1 MLPGFRFLVTAIV
14 LSMSLLI
21 FGLGAAALLR
31 AAHEEFASNPSWRTA
46 PEVSFA
52 QPAEP
57 MTPMLAALQ
66 VELPAA
72 ATPQDLAPATGAQ
85 TEETAAVPASVST
98 KSGEQIAAQQSEE
111 ASLPLASPQ
120 AATTENP
127 VAENTPPAEGAPLS
141 TEKPAA
147 AEVPIATIET
157 RDTLSREDLQL
168 ADRSGQVTAQP
179 APAADSIITKIA
191 TLGGPAVNIETPLI
205 ESPAKGKVS
214 AAKPDTA
221 KADQSDKRARAKQAS
236 RRKIEAAR
244 ARLAAQQV
252 QQLQQQPFQLQ
263 PDPFF
268 QQPLPQ
274 SARVRKAK
282 RNQAG
287 PVETGG
293 PPS

>member
-1 MLPGFRFLVTAIV
+1 MLPGFRFLVAAIV

-46 PEVSFA
+46 PEVTFA

-57 MTPMLAALQ
+57 TTPVLAALH

-72 ATPQDLAPATGAQ
+72 ATPQELAPATAAQ
-85 TEETAAVPASVST
+85 TEETTAVPASAST
-98 KSGEQIAAQQSEE
+98 ESSGPIAAQQSEE
-111 ASLPLASPQ
+111 AALPQLRPQ
-120 AATTENP
+120 AAPMEIP
-127 VAENTPPAEGAPLS
+127 VAENAPSTEPAPVS

-147 AEVPIATIET
+147 AEVPIAAVATSE
-157 RDTLSREDLQL
+157 TLSRDDLQL
-168 ADRSGQVTAQP
+168 ADRSEPVNAQP
-179 APAADSIITKIA
+179 AAASVTAKIA
-191 TLGGPAVNIETPLI
+191 TLGGPAVNIE
-205 ESPAKGKVS
+205 SPPKAKIS

-244 ARLAAQQV
+244 ARLAAQQA
-252 QQLQQQPFQLQ
+252 QQAQQQPFQLQ
-263 PDPFF
+263 PDPFV
-268 QQPLPQ
+268 QQPAQ
-274 SARVRKAK
+274 TARVRKSK

-287 PVETGG
+287 PVATGG